1 MIKEVISY
9 KNIAKKIP
17 FLIKESD
24 YKTEF
29 FIKKLELKQ
38 ATFYRKLRENAF
50 TVDEVEKIIILT
62 NPDEILQLE
71 FMKAEDDIKNGRLSD
86 HNEVME
92 RLRIKYA

>member
-9 KNIAKKIP
+9 KNIVKKIP
-17 FLIKESD
+17 SLIKESD

-38 ATFYRKLRENAF
+38 ATFYRKLRDNDF

-62 NPDEILQLE
+62 NPDEILKLE